1 MKILRHGF
9 IYAVE
14 TPVMI
19 EPAQS
24 HTVARE
30 VSEYL
35 KSATWQHEVL
45 FDRSSESLGIFGGR
59 IAKRYGSVLQI
70 LHICG
75 AVNSIAQNAVFRSW
89 VVHKRLRVPY
99 ILYLQQRH
107 VESLNSMGW
116 FYRRIQKMLL
126 GDAAGIVISA
136 ASLRGEKA
144 VSYLRE
150 IGISNPPPV
159 AVVPSGGYIE
169 GGGGGDG
176 GDHPSGFS
184 PHSAPEIAKKVAMFV
199 IHCVAAA

>member
-1 MKILRHGF
+1 MKTLRHGF
-9 IYAVE
+9 VYAVE
-14 TPVMI
+14 VPDILETEQMR
-19 EPAQS
+19 
-24 HTVARE
+24 TVASE
-30 VSEYL
+30 VSEHL
-35 KSATWQHEVL
+35 RNAAWKHEVV
-45 FDRSSESLGIFGGR
+45 FDRSSDSLGVFGGR
-59 IAKRYGSVLQI
+59 IVKRYGSVLQV

-75 AVNSIAQNAVFRSW
+75 AVNSISLNAVFRSW
-89 VVHKRLRVPY
+89 IVHKRLRVPY

-116 FYRRIQKMLL
+116 SHRRIQKMLL

-136 ASLRGEKA
+136 ASLRSDKA
-144 VSYLRE
+144 VSYLRK

-184 PHSAPEIAKKVAMFV
+184 PYSAPEIAKKVARFV
-199 IHCVAAA
+199 INCVAAA